1 MGNNGLA
8 NQPVLVLNAT
18 FEPLN
23 VCNIKRA
30 LGLVLAGKAEIVV
43 NGRGYIHTS
52 TAVFELPSVIRLG
65 GMVKRPRP
73 RVALSKREVLRRDDY
88 TCQYCGKKGRVLTID
103 HVIPRHR
110 GGPHTWQN
118 LVAACSGCNRH
129 KGGRTPEEANM
140 RLGRQPFEPGAS
152 AQYRFSHFLPRH
164 EEWEPY
170 IVGW

>member
-1 MGNNGLA
+1 MGTNGVV

-30 LGLVLAGKAEIVV
+30 LGLVLSGKAETIV

-52 TAVFELPSVIRLG
+52 TASYELPSVIRLDS
-65 GMVKRPRP
+65 MVKRPHP
-73 RVALSKREVLRRDDY
+73 RVALSKREVLHRDNF
-88 TCQYCGKKGRVLTID
+88 TCQYCGKRVHILTID
-103 HVIPRHR
+103 HVMPRHR

-118 LVAACSGCNRH
+118 LVAACPPCNRR
-129 KGGRTPEEANM
+129 KGGKTPEEADM
-140 RLGRQPFEPGAS
+140 RLQRPPFEPKAT
-152 AQYRFSHFLPRH
+152 ARYRFGHLLPRH

-170 IVGW
+170 IAGW

>member
-1 MGNNGLA
+1 MGVEGLI

-30 LGLVLAGKAEIVV
+30 LGLVFSGKAEIVL
-43 NGRGYIHTS
+43 NGRGYIQTS
-52 TAVFELPSVIRLG
+52 TADYELPSVIRLG
-65 GMVKRPRP
+65 HMVKRPHP
-73 RVALSKREVLRRDDY
+73 RIPLSKREIFHRDDY
-88 TCQYCGKKGRVLTID
+88 TCQYCGKKGRALTID
-103 HVIPRHR
+103 HVIPRYR

-118 LVAACSGCNRH
+118 LVTACSSCNRH

-140 RLGRQPFEPGAS
+140 RLSRLPTEPSAS
-152 AQYRFSHFLPRH
+152 AYYRFGHFLSMR

-170 IVGW
+170 ITGW